1 MGGGADVQVVVIYH
15 VLGSEWQVITPLT
28 IMWKNSYSFRY
39 INILPLHTLH
49 HSNRYHPPFPPPLSR
64 TLLKPRLNRGLERLR
79 VRADD
84 LPNLLL
90 VLEQQEG
97 GHGAD
102 AEVLGDVGDFVDVE
116 LVEAGGGVGVG
127 HPGGEL
133 DVVRR

>member
-1 MGGGADVQVVVIYH
+1 MEPIPSLAPSDAPTT
-15 VLGSEWQVITPLT
+15 ITKSSS
-28 IMWKNSYSFRY
+28 WKNSYSFRY
-39 INILPLHTLH
+39 INILPLTL
-49 HSNRYHPPFPPPLSR
+49 SLSHPTLLKWVPSPLPPPLSR
-64 TLLKPRLNRGLERLR
+64 TLLKPGLDRGLKRLG

-90 VLEQQEG
+90 VLEQEEG

-127 HPGGEL
+127 HPGGGL